1 MQNLIKRIF
10 KGFPPEKAY
19 QTPTLPD
26 HILKFTMHP
35 AIRIFRV
42 IGGVSYLTMI
52 SKTHLQ
58 YPIYI
63 FYIVIFISILFTI
76 YHFYLNYHRIKHI
89 RHLLKSG
96 ALEVRNSPLD
106 RLAYLSAATRALM
119 CLKGACD
126 QAQPIGLGL
135 GLMIAYDEILKGGN
149 NAPIFMP
156 LLGDMLN
163 IVLPTKI
170 DNTESTSKLITDAL
184 EEIKQNRGLI
194 KANKS
199 ILEQVKD
206 LNVTGDI
213 TPEESM
219 ELEHLL
225 NTNQDSLQNKHSELK
240 SKILELLDKE

>member
-10 KGFPPEKAY
+10 KGFQKAY

-35 AIRIFRV
+35 TIRIFRV

-96 ALEVRNSPLD
+96 ALEVRNLPLD
-106 RLAYLSAATRALM
+106 RLAFLSARALM
-119 CLKGACD
+119 CLKCVCD

-135 GLMIAYDEILKGGN
+135 LIAYDEILKSGN
-149 NAPIFMP
+149 NAPIFMH
-156 LLGDMLN
+156 LLGSMLN
-163 IVLPTKI
+163 IVLPNKV

-184 EEIKQNRGLI
+184 EEIIRT
-194 KANKS
+194 
-199 ILEQVKD
+199 ED
-206 LNVTGDI
+206 
-213 TPEESM
+213 
-219 ELEHLL
+219 
-225 NTNQDSLQNKHSELK
+225 
-240 SKILELLDKE
+240 